1 MTAEAFRIE
10 LHARPFK
17 PFLVKTTDGDTF
29 TVRHH
34 DDALIS
40 DDDAVVTVYDPDGH
54 YHVIAMPHIV
64 SLEPVRE
71 QTRKPGKR

>member
-1 MTAEAFRIE
+1 MTAAAFRLE

-40 DDDAVVTVYDPDGH
+40 DEDGVVTLHDPVGH
-54 YHVIAMPHIV
+54 YRLVAMAHIV

-71 QTRKPGKR
+71 HIRKPGKR

>member
-1 MTAEAFRIE
+1 MTAAAFRTE

-40 DDDAVVTVYDPDGH
+40 IDDGVVNLHDTDGH
-54 YHVIAMPHIV
+54 YRVVAMAHIV

-71 QTRKPGKR
+71 HIRKPGKR